1 MSLIN
6 PCPLCHEKQ
15 EEINR
20 LRDEIICLKDRL
32 RHRERTEKEGFFG
45 SSTPS
50 SQKPVKVNTQEKP
63 KKPRGAKNGH
73 EGFGR
78 KALTFADADHVERV
92 ETGELCP
99 ECGNPLE
106 AKGDEHRSVLD
117 SRPVKAEKILYLLEK
132 KWCRRCGKTFR
143 AEAPGVLPK
152 NLYGNQ
158 LMANAAV
165 MHYLHG
171 IPVGRVCEQLGI
183 GDGALLNIF
192 HRMATL
198 FSGIVPQLVEEYRQS
213 PVKHADETSWRTNGK
228 NGYAWV
234 FATPKISIFLFKKT
248 RSASVP
254 REVFGKERLT
264 GILVVDRY
272 NGYNKMPCDIQYC
285 YSHLLREVEDIEKE
299 FPDQKEGMAFVSS
312 VAPLLALA
320 MRLRRQPIS
329 DDQFSQQA
337 IEVKRQIMAL
347 MESPAK
353 HMAIRRIQ
361 DIFTENEARLY
372 HWARNR
378 NVPPE
383 NNLAERD
390 LRPTVI
396 ARKVSFGS
404 QSDGGAY
411 TRGVLMTVVHTLKK
425 RDTDVAVR
433 LKNTLDQL
441 AKDRGRNPFDL
452 LFPHPP

>member
-1 MSLIN
+1 V
-6 PCPLCHEKQ
+6 
-15 EEINR
+15 
-20 LRDEIICLKDRL
+20 
-32 RHRERTEKEGFFG
+32 EG
-45 SSTPS
+45 
-50 SQKPVKVNTQEKP
+50 Q
-63 KKPRGAKNGH
+63 
-73 EGFGR
+73 
-78 KALTFADADHVERV
+78 
-92 ETGELCP
+92 TGEVCP
-99 ECGNPLE
+99 ECGHPLE
-106 AKGDEHRSVLD
+106 AKGDDPRSVLD
-117 SRPVKAEKILYLLEK
+117 SRPVRAEKIIYLLEK
-132 KWCRRCGKTFR
+132 RWCRRCGKTFR
-143 AEAPGVLPK
+143 AEPPGVLPR

-198 FSGIVPQLVEEYRQS
+198 FSGIVPKFVEEYRQS

-228 NGYAWV
+228 NGYAWL

-254 REVFGKERLT
+254 REIFGKERLP

-285 YSHLLREVEDIEKE
+285 YSHLLREVQDIEKE

-320 MRLRRQPIS
+320 MGLRHQPLS

-337 IEVKRQIMAL
+337 AEVKRQIKAL
-347 MESPAK
+347 MESPAQ

-378 NVPPE
+378 DVPAE

-411 TRGVLMTVVHTLKK
+411 TRGVLMTVLHTLKK
-425 RDTDVAVR
+425 RDVDAAAR
-433 LKNTLDQL
+433 LKYTLDHL
-441 AKDRGRNPFDL
+441 AKDMRNDPFHL